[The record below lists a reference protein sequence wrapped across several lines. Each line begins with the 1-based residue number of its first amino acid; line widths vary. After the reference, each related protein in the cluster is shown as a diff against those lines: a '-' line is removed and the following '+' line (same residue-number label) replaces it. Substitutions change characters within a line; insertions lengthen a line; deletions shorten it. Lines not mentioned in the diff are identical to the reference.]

1 MSDLLQVQILSSS
14 QITRDLNGTLQYN
27 HEEWVAAQSVRVKGG
42 RLLLLGGVGGRT
54 ECESE
59 GREVVVVG
67 WGGWP
72 HRV

>member
-1 MSDLLQVQILSSS
+1 M
-14 QITRDLNGTLQYN
+14 
-27 HEEWVAAQSVRVKGG
+27 AAQSVRVKGG
-42 RLLLLGGVGGRT
+42 RLLLLLGGVGGRT

-59 GREVVVVG
+59 GREVVVG

>member
-1 MSDLLQVQILSSS
+1 M
-14 QITRDLNGTLQYN
+14 
-27 HEEWVAAQSVRVKGG
+27 AAQSVRVKGG
-42 RLLLLGGVGGRT
+42 RLLLLGGVGGCT

-59 GREVVVVG
+59 GREVVVVVG